1 MTGNKFAG
9 NASPVLVYSVLNNPK
24 TISLLNSDDCGE
36 DSTFLIAQPAVGR
49 LIHFQAAELTSC
61 RLSNLVSVLFL

>member
-24 TISLLNSDDCGE
+24 M
-36 DSTFLIAQPAVGR
+36 IA
-49 LIHFQAAELTSC
+49 L
-61 RLSNLVSVLFL
+61 

>member
-24 TISLLNSDDCGE
+24 TIAL
-36 DSTFLIAQPAVGR
+36 
-49 LIHFQAAELTSC
+49 
-61 RLSNLVSVLFL
+61 